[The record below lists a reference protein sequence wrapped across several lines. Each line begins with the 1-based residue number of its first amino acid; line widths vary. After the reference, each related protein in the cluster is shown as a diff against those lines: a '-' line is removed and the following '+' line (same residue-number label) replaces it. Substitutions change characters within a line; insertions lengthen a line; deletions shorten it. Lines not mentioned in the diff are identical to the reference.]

1 MQTSKERK
9 QQKETTRNETRNFRE
24 DTEKQRGS
32 NIEESEIQ
40 NTVHTES
47 RNSGID
53 ATDSSNKS
61 PVSLRRRSKFSRN
74 DTL

>member
-24 DTEKQRGS
+24 DKEKQRS
-32 NIEESEIQ
+32 NDSEEGDIQ
-40 NTVHTES
+40 NTVDTES
-47 RNSGID
+47 RTSGID

-61 PVSLRRRSKFSRN
+61 PVSLRRRSKYFRN